1 MAVTFYKGESVLL
14 SIEVRDQITNDLIDP
29 TTMFVTIFKPSVTTT
44 GTTVI
49 KVNEQTMTKKGVGKY
64 AYTWL
69 SDEAGTYSVTYKADN
84 YSNITISK
92 DSFTVIN

>member
-14 SIEVRDQITNDLIDP
+14 SIEVRDQLTNALIDP
-29 TTMFVTIFKPSVTTT
+29 TSMFVTIFKPSVTTT

-69 SDEAGTYSVTYKADN
+69 SDEAGTYAVTYKADN

-92 DSFTVIN
+92 DSFIVIN

>member
-69 SDEAGTYSVTYKADN
+69 SDEAGTYAVTYKADN